1 MRNPRFLTGAVAA
14 CGLIAF
20 SITIPAQESAGD
32 GKLEPL
38 VSIMEL
44 MQQTITPATNQIWSA
59 YQEPST
65 PEEWKAME
73 DAAITL
79 LAASSLVATG
89 GTGPMD
95 NDWVGQPAWQ
105 AFNRAMIEAGR
116 VALEA
121 SRKQDIDGLLNA
133 GDILL
138 APCEGCHQQF
148 NPAVVNAQ

>member
-1 MRNPRFLTGAVAA
+1 MSRVIRPVLAMAA
-14 CGLIAF
+14 CSLIAIG
-20 SITIPAQESAGD
+20 SASSAQEPTAGAAL
-32 GKLEPL
+32 KPL

-44 MQQTITPATNQIWSA
+44 MQQTITPATNRLWSA
-59 YQEPST
+59 YDEPST

-79 LAASSLVATG
+79 LAASSLVAAG
-89 GTGPMD
+89 GTGSMD
-95 NDWVGQPAWQ
+95 NEWVKAPAWQ
-105 AFNRAMIEAGR
+105 AFDQAMIDAGKA
-116 VALEA
+116 ALEA

-148 NPAVVNAQ
+148 NPAVVAQ